1 MTNPEKMLKF
11 VPVLPAKIRLSVLRE
26 KTGMT
31 VQEILTLARKFG
43 FTVNTVLN
51 DPTIAQKRE
60 TSEILIYK
68 NEFPYK
74 AVKGLTEAS
83 KLTKIPKT
91 TILSMILA
99 KLTKKKE
106 KKNGGLTTPDGW
118 GFDYLA

>member
-1 MTNPEKMLKF
+1 MTNQEKMLKF

-43 FTVNTVLN
+43 FTVNTILN

-83 KLTKIPKT
+83 KLTKVPET

-99 KLTKKKE
+99 KLTKKE
-106 KKNGGLTTPDGW
+106 DKKNGGRTSPDGW

>member
-43 FTVNTVLN
+43 FTVNTILN
-51 DPTIAQKRE
+51 DPTIAQKKG

-83 KLTKIPKT
+83 KLTKVPKT

-99 KLTKKKE
+99 KLTKKKH
-106 KKNGGLTTPDGW
+106 KKNGGCTTPDGW
-118 GFDYLA
+118 GFAYLA

>member
-1 MTNPEKMLKF
+1 MTNTEKMLAF
-11 VPVLPAKIRLSVLRE
+11 VPDLPAKIRLSVLRE

-31 VQEILTLARKFG
+31 GQEILTLARKLG

-60 TSEILIYK
+60 KKEILIYK

-74 AVKGLTEAS
+74 AVKGLAEAS
-83 KLTKIPKT
+83 RLTKVPKT
-91 TILSMILA
+91 TILSMILS
-99 KLTKKKE
+99 KLPKKKDKE
-106 KKNGGLTTPDGW
+106 NGGRTSPDGW

>member
-1 MTNPEKMLKF
+1 MTNSEKMLKF

-83 KLTKIPKT
+83 KLTKVPET

-99 KLTKKKE
+99 KLTKKE
-106 KKNGGLTTPDGW
+106 DKKNGGRTSPDGW

>member
-43 FTVNTVLN
+43 FTVNTILN
-51 DPTIAQKRE
+51 DPTIAQKGG

-99 KLTKKKE
+99 KLTKKKD
-106 KKNGGLTTPDGW
+106 KKNGGRTTPDGW

>member
-1 MTNPEKMLKF
+1 MTNTEKMLKF

-31 VQEILTLARKFG
+31 VQEILTLARKFE
-43 FTVNTVLN
+43 FTVNTTLN
-51 DPTIAQKRE
+51 DPTIAQKGG

-83 KLTKIPKT
+83 ELTKVPKT

-99 KLTKKKE
+99 KLTKKKDKE
-106 KKNGGLTTPDGW
+106 NGGCTTPDGW

>member
-1 MTNPEKMLKF
+1 MTNTEKMLKF

-43 FTVNTVLN
+43 FTVNTILN

-99 KLTKKKE
+99 KLTKKKD
-106 KKNGGLTTPDGW
+106 KKNGGITSPDGW